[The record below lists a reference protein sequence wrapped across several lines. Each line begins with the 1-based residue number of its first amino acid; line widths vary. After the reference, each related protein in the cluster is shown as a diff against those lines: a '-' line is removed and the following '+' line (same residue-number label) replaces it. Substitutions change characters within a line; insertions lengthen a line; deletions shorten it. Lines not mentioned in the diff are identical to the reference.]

1 MNHDTKV
8 TQWNH
13 PLEPPKKSK
22 KKTDDK
28 KKSKIS
34 ATSGEKDCLSTSQV
48 LIPVDDAV
56 AVSSGGDSAN
66 AVDENTYANDGDGD
80 GTAE

>member
-13 PLEPPKKSK
+13 PLEPPKKSRK
-22 KKTDDK
+22 KSDDK
-28 KKSKIS
+28 KKSKVS
-34 ATSGEKDCLSTSQV
+34 STSEEKDCLSSQG

-56 AVSSGGDSAN
+56 AVSAGGDSVN
-66 AVDENTYANDGDGD
+66 AADENTDANDGDGD
-80 GTAE
+80 GTDE